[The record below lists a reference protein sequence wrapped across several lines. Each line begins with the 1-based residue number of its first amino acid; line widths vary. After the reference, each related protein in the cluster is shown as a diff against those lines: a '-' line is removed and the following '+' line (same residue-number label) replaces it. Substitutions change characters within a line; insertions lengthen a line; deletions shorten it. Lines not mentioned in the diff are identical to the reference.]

1 VGNVAWKLDEKLAG
15 KVVWSEE
22 ETEAWRLDKRL
33 AESVGVRGALRRGGR
48 GVWTG
53 EAAARISS
61 QICLLQDSIQGMN
74 NTVCYHCLTPFC
86 FVQSESFPALHCF
99 HC

>member
-1 VGNVAWKLDEKLAG
+1 MAWSLDGKLAG

-22 ETEAWRLDKRL
+22 ETEAWKLDDKL

-53 EAAARISS
+53 EA
-61 QICLLQDSIQGMN
+61 
-74 NTVCYHCLTPFC
+74 
-86 FVQSESFPALHCF
+86 VQ
-99 HC
+99 

>member
-1 VGNVAWKLDEKLAG
+1 MGNVAWKLDEKLAG

-53 EAAARISS
+53 EAVR
-61 QICLLQDSIQGMN
+61 
-74 NTVCYHCLTPFC
+74 
-86 FVQSESFPALHCF
+86 
-99 HC
+99 